1 MVRKSKLRFIVLGT
15 IFVVLTAAADV
26 MAIVGRPA
34 TTFTYAGVARRSV
47 RRAYY

>member
-1 MVRKSKLRFIVLGT
+1 MVPKGKLGFIVLGT
-15 IFVVLTAAADV
+15 IFLVLTVAADV

-34 TTFTYAGVARRSV
+34 TPFSYAGVARRSV